1 MEATPDQIAVLEKL
15 QEIDRARL
23 QAERK
28 LVKLPYR
35 DQVVELRKRKK
46 DIVGKLEKV
55 EALHARESRQ
65 LQRIE
70 TEDRQL
76 SEKQQKTQ
84 EKIDGSS
91 GDYRA
96 VNTWTRDLQGMAKRR
111 AALDGEMTRCMAK
124 LSEIEAVRTRGQA
137 SMREIDKQEER
148 LVELHRAESDRLRGE
163 VEKCRAAGFAL
174 AARLPKD
181 ILDAYAAAV
190 QRCGGVGLAHLE
202 GTHCSACRVS
212 IDPNRL
218 LQIRRDAPLAEC
230 PSCRR
235 LLVVGSDKR

>member
-15 QEIDRARL
+15 QEIDRTRL
-23 QAERK
+23 QLERK
-28 LVKLPYR
+28 LAKLSYR
-35 DQVVELRKRKK
+35 NQVVELRKRKK
-46 DIVGKLEKV
+46 DIVERLEKV
-55 EALHARESRQ
+55 EVLYTRESRQ

-96 VNTWTRDLQGMAKRR
+96 VNTWARDLQGMAKRR
-111 AALDGEMTRCMAK
+111 TALGEEMTQCMAR
-124 LSEIEAVRTRGQA
+124 LSEIEAVRTRGWT
-137 SMREIDKQEER
+137 SIHELDKQEAK
-148 LVELHRAESDRLRGE
+148 LVELHQAESDRLKEEGG
-163 VEKCRAAGFAL
+163 KCRAAGLAL

-181 ILDAYAAAV
+181 VLDAYVAAA

-202 GTHCSACRVS
+202 GASCSACRMA
-212 IDPNRL
+212 IDQNRL

-230 PSCRR
+230 PGCRR
-235 LLVVGSDKR
+235 LLVVGEQ